1 MNEVL
6 QKKAHNSQLEH
17 VLQLEMEYH
26 EVKKELRQRVEDE
39 YEGDI
44 QHLKELNTVL
54 TEENN

>member
-44 QHLKELNTVL
+44 
-54 TEENN
+54 